1 MKKHITGFLAFAAL
15 LFAPALASATTDSLT
30 VADGTSTSSYIPIY
44 GYYVDAAQH
53 NQIVY
58 PADSLSAMAGQNIT
72 GLTFYM
78 SQTASESWNT
88 TVTISLGIVE
98 QSDASTLNTTA
109 ELTQVWQGLVTGMD
123 AVLDI
128 AFDEGFAYSEGNLLV
143 DIQTTTGSWKQTA
156 FYGVELANGSYLTYN
171 YNSTSQNFMPKT
183 KFTYSDQPVCRK
195 PKNLVFSDVA
205 NDGFTVSWTS
215 NPSDNFQNYSLW
227 IDGVEAYTGTDTFYT
242 ASGLDANTTYA
253 VEVRTVCGE
262 GDTSGSLAGS
272 FRTLCELGNCEVQ
285 VSGASSYYGYAEVYQ
300 NGGLLASVGSSTAVE
315 ICNGDSLVVLF
326 HEGAYG
332 SSNTITVTDVAGIE
346 LASFNSSGHS
356 TGDTILAVANG
367 CPSCLPVSSVS
378 ISNVEANTA
387 HISWVDNNVDG
398 LGDYA
403 VYVGGELVSIVSG
416 DSVYDLS
423 DLSASTTLTVG
434 VSRICDE
441 GDTSGARTVTFRT
454 ACGAVTLPYFENF
467 DGLGFNA
474 SNGLPVPCWIAYY
487 TCTTGGR
494 TFPCGSADGSNPT
507 MAFTADPGMTIFIAT
522 DTIPVSGDS
531 VFVSFRAQPNGN
543 VDFWCGVMSDPYDS
557 TTFIPIGNGIHTTNA
572 NNTWGEYLFSTVGF
586 SPDTSY
592 RVAFKYRGTGYT
604 GNWVN
609 VDDIEIRVFDGCIR
623 PMDLAATEVTTESAV
638 LDWQV
643 NGSEDSWLL
652 AVNGDTSVITEK
664 PYTLTGLEPNSVYNV
679 SLAALCQTGDTTDAI
694 ATTFRTPCPA
704 DTCIVTV
711 AATGYYL
718 SEYELVQNGYSFG
731 LTSEPATYQVCSGQ
745 ELYLHTAAASGYGMS
760 IVNAAGIELFN
771 AMPDSLTADTLNL
784 GQPCPTCMP
793 AIDLTV
799 GSITSDGGL
808 FNWQSMGSADNVTLW
823 HIYVDGA
830 EVGTSDS
837 TGYMLSG
844 LTANT
849 VYTVGVRAD
858 CDENDTSVIRTT
870 EFRTACEGGNC
881 TFSVVMSDSFGDG
894 WNGNAV
900 DVYSAGS
907 LFASATIVSGNSNT
921 ETFSP
926 CLGDSVVLVWQSG
939 QYASETS
946 FSIVDAADSTLLSVG
961 GSQCATGDTLVVFDG
976 QCAATVV
983 FVPDTTQPGPQ
994 PGGCDAPQALN
1005 ATPAETTI
1013 DITYVSSVYD
1023 YEVGI
1028 VEGSVWDEASAD
1040 IDQTSNNLY
1049 QFSGLTAGT
1058 EYTVAVRAV
1067 CDDGWDYIYSDWAT
1081 ATVSTTGG
1089 STPQPAEC
1097 LAPTD
1102 VHTVSVDSNRAVITW
1117 TAGGDETA
1125 WQIKV
1130 NDDGQNLIDA
1140 STTTYVMSN
1149 LTPATQ
1155 YRVRVRAVCSA
1166 ESTSDWSA
1174 ELSFTTASGNDGIDA
1189 ADGIACSLSPNPAS
1203 SVVTVAAGSEAAVT
1217 IVDQSGRE
1225 VYRSANAAATHRV
1238 DVSSLAK
1245 GAYFVRIVT
1254 VNGSAV
1260 RKLIVK

>member
-15 LFAPALASATTDSLT
+15 LLAPTLASATTDSLT
-30 VADGTSTSSYIPIY
+30 VADGTSTSPYIPIY
-44 GYYVDAAQH
+44 GFYVDAAQH

-128 AFDEGFAYSEGNLLV
+128 AFDDGFAYTEGNLLV

-156 FYGVELANGSYLTYN
+156 FYGVELANGSYLSYS

-242 ASGLDANTTYA
+242 ASGLDANTAYA

-300 NGGLLASVGSSTAVE
+300 NGGLLASVSSSATVE

-378 ISNVEANTA
+378 VSNVEANTA

-403 VYVGGELVSIVSG
+403 IYVGGELVSIVSG

-467 DGLGFNA
+467 DGLGFDA

-623 PMDLAATEVTTESAV
+623 PMDLVATEVTTESAV

-711 AATGYYL
+711 ASTGYYL

-745 ELYLHTAAASGYGMS
+745 ELYLHTAAASGNGMS

-881 TFSVVMSDSFGDG
+881 TFSVVMSDSYGDG

-907 LFASATIVSGNSNT
+907 LFASATIADGSSAT

-939 QYASETS
+939 LYAYETS
-946 FSIVDAADSTLLSVG
+946 FSIVNAADSTVLNVNG
-961 GSQCATGDTLVVFDG
+961 GDQCTTGDTLVVFDG
-976 QCAATVV
+976 QCAATAV
-983 FVPDTTQPGPQ
+983 FVPDTCETPT
-994 PGGCDAPQALN
+994 DLVATATDTSISITFNSN
-1005 ATPAETTI
+1005 A
-1013 DITYVSSVYD
+1013 YD
-1023 YEVGI
+1023 YDVAI
-1028 VEGSVWDEASAD
+1028 VEGTEWDED
-1040 IDQTSNNLY
+1040 DLEVEYTEENEY
-1049 QFSGLTAGT
+1049 TFTGLTPNT
-1058 EYTVAVRAV
+1058 TYTVGVRAY
-1067 CDDGWDYIYSDWAT
+1067 CGETYGYGSWTY
-1081 ATVSTTGG
+1081 ATVTTDGD
-1089 STPQPAEC
+1089 TPGPVEC
-1097 LAPTD
+1097 NAPTSLT
-1102 VHTVSVDSNRAVITW
+1102 TVNIDSTMVTLNW
-1117 TAGGDETA
+1117 TAGGTESL
-1125 WQIKV
+1125 WQLML
-1130 NDDGQNLIDA
+1130 NDDADNLRNVSA
-1140 STTTYVMSN
+1140 KPYVLSG
-1149 LTPATQ
+1149 LTPATN
-1155 YRVRVRAVCSA
+1155 YSVKVRAICGDNNSSV
-1166 ESTSDWSA
+1166 WSA
-1174 ELSFTTASGNDGIDA
+1174 PLNFTTTAGGNQEGIDRA
-1189 ADGIACSLSPNPAS
+1189 GDVSFSLYPNPAS
-1203 SVVTVAAGSEAAVT
+1203 SSVTVATSASATVCLLD
-1217 IVDQSGRE
+1217 ISGRT
-1225 VYRSANAAATHRV
+1225 VYCDAEQAELHTI
-1238 DVSSLAK
+1238 DVSSMTK
-1245 GAYFVRIVT
+1245 GVYYVRVT
-1254 VNGSAV
+1254 DVNGTAV
-1260 RKLIVK
+1260 RKLVVK